1 MKILVAVDS
10 SAASMDAA
18 REAAAR
24 LWPAG
29 TTVHVICVVE
39 PLFGWSA
46 PAFEEA
52 LQQTVEQTVQCAA
65 DYFIQ
70 AGLETTTA
78 VLTGDPKAIIVDE
91 VKESNADFVFIG
103 ATTRRV

>member
-46 PAFEEA
+46 PD
-52 LQQTVEQTVQCAA
+52 V
-65 DYFIQ
+65 
-70 AGLETTTA
+70 
-78 VLTGDPKAIIVDE
+78 
-91 VKESNADFVFIG
+91 
-103 ATTRRV
+103 